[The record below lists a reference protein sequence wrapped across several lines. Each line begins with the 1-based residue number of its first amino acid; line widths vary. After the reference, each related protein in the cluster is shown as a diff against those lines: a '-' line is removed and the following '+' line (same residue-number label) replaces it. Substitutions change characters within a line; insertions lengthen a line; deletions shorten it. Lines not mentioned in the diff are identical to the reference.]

1 MKKDAVFINIGR
13 GSTVNEE
20 DLIEVLKNKSIRGAA
35 LDVFKEEPL
44 PESSPFWQLDNVLIY
59 PHCAD

>member
-13 GSTVNEE
+13 GSAVNEE
-20 DLIEVLKNKSIRGAA
+20 DLIEVLKNQSIKGAA

-44 PESSPFWQLDNVLIY
+44 PESSPFW
-59 PHCAD
+59 